1 MQNFTVFSVLL
12 SFSVVFI
19 VGDLVLHDY
28 LNLGPNFE
36 RVESPVEVATD
47 IEPQP
52 ETPDEPVPTAP
63 STTSSQ
69 TTATI
74 VTEEL
79 LLSIGIADPVLKEV
93 AYPGTVFQ
101 SIDFADQKDSDVL
114 ERNLF
119 DGENFI
125 GSFYEFHYPTS
136 TGSFQ
141 GYLNLRDRAKTL
153 TDLADVEEVNLYGEA
168 SFYFNHKQKTKTV
181 HMVMRRGSNVFA
193 FEYPYAQH
201 ESMKK
206 LFDLL
211 MVPL

>member
-28 LNLGPNFE
+28 LNLGANLE
-36 RVESPVEVATD
+36 SVESPVEVTTD
-47 IEPQP
+47 IEAKP
-52 ETPDEPVPTAP
+52 EVPDEAVTTAP
-63 STTSSQ
+63 SS
-69 TTATI
+69 TI

-79 LLSIGIADPVLKEV
+79 LRSIGIADPVLKEV

-141 GYLNLRDRAKTL
+141 GYLNLRDRAKAL
-153 TDLADVEEVNLYGEA
+153 VDLADVEEVNLYGEA